1 MRSLFV
7 AIVILVV
14 AAGCSDSD
22 ESTPSA
28 EDDSTDAAGTTVA
41 AVTTTAAPVTSQAP
55 DPVPLRFTVDGV
67 ASGGTVPIDYTC
79 DGANDTPTV
88 TIDEVPTDVE
98 ELALVVDDPDA
109 PTVSPFV
116 HWVVYG
122 IGADSTEVTDGDA
135 ALLYGV
141 TDAGTESWFGPCPPP
156 GDGPH
161 TYQWRLFG
169 LSSTQD
175 LEPGLGGR
183 DLEEAIA
190 AAVVTEAVLTAS
202 YERAN

>member
-14 AAGCSDSD
+14 AAGCSGSD
-22 ESTPSA
+22 ESTSSA
-28 EDDSTDAAGTTVA
+28 EDDSTDAAVTT
-41 AVTTTAAPVTSQAP
+41 VTTTAAPVTSKAP

-67 ASGGTVPIDYTC
+67 ASGGTVPIEYTC
-79 DGANDTPTV
+79 DGANDTPTL

-109 PTVSPFV
+109 PTESPFV

-122 IGADSTEVTDGDA
+122 ISADAAGIADGDGS
-135 ALLYGV
+135 LRFGV

-175 LEPGLGGR
+175 LEPGLDGR
-183 DLEEAIA
+183 DLEESIA
-190 AAVVTEAVLTAS
+190 GAVATEAILTAS